1 MTRGTIHLKNIS
13 RLLQYCKDMVIV
25 MLLMGRV
32 VLNSSTKQCNVKFNN
47 GGLIMSRR
55 TIVTICVVM
64 AVLAITVSLTSISN
78 AHCGW
83 CPRDKS
89 AAKATGKA
97 DANQVKPMM
106 AACDGPWCKAAKAD
120 PNGMAAAAKQMQC
133 CPMAAKMNMPM
144 CKMVRCSMTMNA
156 QLQPT
161 DPALLLVIKDD
172 LQLSEEQTAKLNTIL
187 ENARKETQAVL
198 TEEQMIKVNA
208 LGKTGTTMKQMCG
221 KMMGR
226 GKTKDASSK
235 KKCPLTAPTEKPAEP
250 NN

>member
-1 MTRGTIHLKNIS
+1 
-13 RLLQYCKDMVIV
+13 
-25 MLLMGRV
+25 
-32 VLNSSTKQCNVKFNN
+32 
-47 GGLIMSRR
+47 MSRR

-78 AHCGW
+78 AHCGK
-83 CPRDKS
+83 CSGDKS
-89 AAKATGKA
+89 AAKAACKA
-97 DANQVKPMM
+97 DANQVKPMT
-106 AACDGPWCKAAKAD
+106 AACDCPWCKAAKAD
-120 PNGMAAAAKQMQC
+120 PNGMGAAAKQMQR

-161 DPALLLVIKDD
+161 DPALLLVIKDE
-172 LQLSEEQTAKLNTIL
+172 LQLSEEQAAKITAIL

-198 TEEQMIKVNA
+198 TEEQMIKVKA
-208 LGKTGTTMKQMCG
+208 LGETGTTMKQMCG

-226 GKTKDASSK
+226 SKMMAGGKTKDAASK
-235 KKCPLTAPTEKPAEP
+235 KKCPLTAGAEKPAEP